1 VLHSSAD
8 KVHIKLRF
16 TRYDA
21 ADRVLGVYRTL
32 WIVTRQGDRW
42 GVQARSTFAA

>member
-1 VLHSSAD
+1 MAAVMLEEEVLHSSAD

-32 WIVTRQGDRW
+32 
-42 GVQARSTFAA
+42 